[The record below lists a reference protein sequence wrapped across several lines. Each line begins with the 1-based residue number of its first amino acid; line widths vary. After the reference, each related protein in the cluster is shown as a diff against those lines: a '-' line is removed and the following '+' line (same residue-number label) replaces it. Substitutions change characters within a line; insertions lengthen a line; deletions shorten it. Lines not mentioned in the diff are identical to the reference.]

1 MREQSRRSYEFGP
14 FCADPIKRVL
24 LRDCE
29 PVPLA
34 PKVLEM
40 LVALI
45 ESRDRVLTKDEL
57 LKQVPGFA
65 LSAAATLTH
74 TSINTERLRS
84 GQLPRP

>member
-1 MREQSRRSYEFGP
+1 MSEQSRRSYESGP

-24 LRDCE
+24 LRDGE

-34 PKVLEM
+34 PKVLEK
-40 LVALI
+40 LGALI

-65 LSAAATLTH
+65 SR
-74 TSINTERLRS
+74 RLR
-84 GQLPRP
+84 L